1 MSVITAK
8 NIVKSFGKL
17 EVLKDVSL
25 EINEGEV
32 VAIIGP
38 SGSGKSTFLRSLI
51 HLETINGGTISID
64 DEVVVKDG
72 VYQKNNAFQKL
83 GMVFQNFNLF
93 PHKSVLE
100 NITLAPILVNGES
113 RENAEGYAQKLLES
127 VGLSDKIDAYPYQLS
142 GGQQQRVAI
151 ARALAMRPRAM
162 LFDEPTSALDPELT
176 GEILKV
182 IRDLAAQKM
191 TMVIVTHE
199 IEFARN
205 VADRIIFMADGF
217 IIEEGSAAEVIDN
230 PQNERTRSFL
240 KGFKR

>member
-113 RENAEGYAQKLLES
+113 RENAEGYAQKLLEFFH
-127 VGLSDKIDAYPYQLS
+127 
-142 GGQQQRVAI
+142 
-151 ARALAMRPRAM
+151 
-162 LFDEPTSALDPELT
+162 LFFTPN
-176 GEILKV
+176 G
-182 IRDLAAQKM
+182 
-191 TMVIVTHE
+191 
-199 IEFARN
+199 
-205 VADRIIFMADGF
+205 
-217 IIEEGSAAEVIDN
+217 
-230 PQNERTRSFL
+230 
-240 KGFKR
+240 